1 MGYMEPSRIPGSLMK
16 HTQNQVNVHSHV
28 CRILLLLP
36 YLVSKIHVSH
46 LGQKDMTP
54 ETSTTTPA
62 SGIVRP
68 IALCHIVLRTKP
80 ENYDRMVDWYVQFL
94 GGWITHAAKGITF
107 IGYDEEHH
115 RIGIVPRADAVPRP
129 TDNRPIVGLGHVAFG
144 YKDLADLATCYEQKK
159 AAGIHPVWTVNHGP
173 TTSLYYRDPDGNEVE
188 TQVDNFDTIEETIAF
203 MDGPEFEE
211 NPMGVDFDPEVFVK
225 GVRSGEDE
233 RSIKKRPN
241 IGPRT
246 TR

>member
-1 MGYMEPSRIPGSLMK
+1 MATK
-16 HTQNQVNVHSHV
+16 TQNS
-28 CRILLLLP
+28 
-36 YLVSKIHVSH
+36 
-46 LGQKDMTP
+46 
-54 ETSTTTPA
+54 TPA
-62 SGIVRP
+62 SDIVRP
-68 IALCHIVLRTKP
+68 VALCHFVLRTRP
-80 ENYDRMVDWYVQFL
+80 ENYDKMVDWYVRFL
-94 GGWITHAAKGITF
+94 GGWTTHAAKGITF

-188 TQVDNFDTIEETIAF
+188 TQVDNFDTVEETIAF
-203 MDGPEFEE
+203 MEGPEFGE
-211 NPMGVDFDPEVFVK
+211 NPMGVDFGPDEFVK
-225 GVRSGEDE
+225 RVRSGEDE